1 MKSFATIEELGA
13 AIRAER
19 KAQGLTQT
27 ELADACDVSL
37 SFVVGLERGKS
48 TAEIG
53 KALLVI
59 QTLGINLYLKKR
71 GE

>member
-1 MKSFATIEELGA
+1 MQLVSTIEEIGA

-37 SFVVGLERGKS
+37 SFIVGLEHGKR

-53 KALLVI
+53 KSVLVLR
-59 QTLGINLYLKKR
+59 TLGIDVFLGKR